1 MRTGIGAGIH
11 DARVRRLN
19 DAEPRPGAFVLYW
32 MQQSQRAEWNQAL
45 EYAVLRAN
53 ERDLPVLVAFGLT
66 DDYPEANARHYRFM
80 LEGLRETRDALRRRG
95 IAFVIRRGD
104 PAAVALELAQDAGL
118 VVCDRG
124 YLRHQKA
131 WRARVARDAGRSV
144 VQVECDAVVPVDV
157 VSCKAE
163 YAARTI
169 RPRVDRHL
177 AEFLVAPRAIRSL
190 RPWTATSPAGLALDD
205 VDDVLSD
212 LDMDRRVPPVTH
224 AFRGGTLG
232 AMRRLRRF
240 LRALTGYAEGR
251 THPEAAHVSRLSP
264 WLHFGQISP
273 LRIALAVKRAR
284 APAADRAAFLEE
296 LIVRRELA
304 LNFVEFTP
312 RYDRYDAL
320 PGWARA
326 TLAKHRTD
334 ARSHRYTA
342 RELEAAVTH
351 DPWWNAAMREMKY
364 TGYMHNHMRMYWGKK
379 ILEWCATPEHAY
391 RVAASLNNRWF
402 LDGRDPSSWANVGW
416 LFGLHDRPW
425 GERAVYGTVRSMSAA
440 GLERKHDME
449 AYVRR
454 VERTVAAA
462 RRAGVRLAGD

>member
-1 MRTGIGAGIH
+1 MRIGGGAGIH

-19 DAEPRPGAFVLYW
+19 DLGPRAGAYVLYW
-32 MQQSQRAEWNQAL
+32 MQQSQRAEWNHAL

-53 ERDLPVLVAFGLT
+53 ERDLPVLAAFGLM
-66 DDYPEANARHYRFM
+66 DDYPGANARHYRFM
-80 LEGLRETRDALRRRG
+80 LEGLRETGDALGRRG
-95 IAFVIRRGD
+95 IAFAVRRGD
-104 PAAVALELAQDAGL
+104 PAGIALELAQDAAL

-157 VSCKAE
+157 VSHKAE

-169 RPRVDRHL
+169 RPRIHRHL
-177 AEFLVAPRAIRSL
+177 DEFLVAPRAIRPL
-190 RPWTATSPAGLALDD
+190 RPWTGAWPYGLVLDD
-205 VDDVLSD
+205 VGALLSA
-212 LDMDRRVPPVTH
+212 LAVDRLVPPVTH
-224 AFRGGTLG
+224 VFRGGTTQ
-232 AMRRLRRF
+232 ATNRLRRF
-240 LRALTGYAEGR
+240 LRALAGYAEGR
-251 THPEAAHVSRLSP
+251 AHPEAGPVSRLSP
-264 WLHFGQISP
+264 YLHFGQISP

-284 APAADRAAFLEE
+284 APVADRAAFLEE

-304 LNFVEFTP
+304 LNFVERTP

-326 TLAKHRTD
+326 TLAKHRAD
-334 ARSHRYTA
+334 ARPHRYTA
-342 RELEAAVTH
+342 RQLEAAATH
-351 DPWWNAAMREMKY
+351 DPWWNAAMRELKY

-379 ILEWCATPEHAY
+379 ILEWSVTPEHAY
-391 RVAASLNNRWF
+391 RVAITLNNRWF

-440 GLERKHDME
+440 GLERKHDMA

-454 VERTVAAA
+454 VERKVAAA
-462 RRAGVRLAGD
+462 RRAGVRLESD